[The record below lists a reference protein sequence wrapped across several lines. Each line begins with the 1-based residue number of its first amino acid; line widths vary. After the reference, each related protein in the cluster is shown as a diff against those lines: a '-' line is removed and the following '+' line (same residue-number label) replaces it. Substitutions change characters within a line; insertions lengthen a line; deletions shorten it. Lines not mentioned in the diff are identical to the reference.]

1 MQNYDV
7 IVLGA
12 GINGCGIAENL
23 AQAGKQVLL
32 LDKEGVGQGTSS
44 KSSRLIH
51 GGLRYLETGQIHLVH
66 EALRDRQRLIAK
78 YPDLVQPRRFMLP
91 IYKSS
96 PRPAWMIRTGLWMYD
111 RLAGSRKVG
120 HSQTEDIASFKT
132 NFPAFIEEDL
142 VSVFSYVDAKTND
155 KELTRRVADDFQDL
169 GGTVMVHCDIE
180 GIDWD
185 DAGFT
190 LHSSTG
196 DFWAPV
202 LVNATGPWLN
212 EVNEKFD
219 LPARFQIRKVSG
231 IHLIFDGLIVPE
243 LMFMQTRE
251 KRIFFIIP
259 EPENDQTIIGTTER
273 EEDCDMDDVDAQES
287 DIQYLLDQVNAY
299 LKPDHQFQRKD
310 VRDIYI
316 GVRPLVRRKGDV
328 TDVSRE
334 YKLDLHIKGETKL
347 LHVFGGK
354 LTTYLSLA
362 ENVADVLEIES
373 ASVRIPT

>member
-1 MQNYDV
+1 MSYLSTMQNYDV

-23 AQAGKQVLL
+23 ARAGKQVLL

-51 GGLRYLETGQIHLVH
+51 GGLRYLETGQIHLVY
-66 EALRDRQRLIAK
+66 EALHDRQRLIDK
-78 YPDLVQPRRFMLP
+78 YPDLVQPRRFFLP

-96 PRPAWMIRTGLWMYD
+96 PRPAWMIRIGLWMYD
-111 RLAGSRKVG
+111 LLSGAQKVG
-120 HSQTEDIASFKT
+120 HSRTEDIAKFKSK
-132 NFPAFIEEDL
+132 FPAFIEDGL
-142 VSVFSYVDAKTND
+142 KSVLSYVDAKTHD
-155 KELTRRVADDFQDL
+155 RELTRRVADDFQDL
-169 GGTVMVHCDIE
+169 GGKVIVHCDIE
-180 GIDWD
+180 SIDWNMD
-185 DAGFT
+185 GFE
-190 LHSSTG
+190 LHSKSG
-196 DFWAPV
+196 DFAAPI

-243 LMFMQTRE
+243 LMFMQTKE
-251 KRIFFIIP
+251 KRIFFVIP
-259 EPENDQTIIGTTER
+259 EPENDQTLIGTTER
-273 EEDCDMDDVDAQES
+273 EEDCDMDDLDAQES
-287 DIQYLLDQVNAY
+287 YIQYLLDQVNAY
-299 LKPDHQFQRKD
+299 LKPDFQFQRED

-334 YKLDLHIKGETKL
+334 YKLDLHTRGDTKL
-347 LHVFGGK
+347 LHIFGGK

-362 ENVADVLEIES
+362 ENVADVLKIKK
-373 ASVRIPT
+373 

>member
-1 MQNYDV
+1 MQKFDV

-23 AQAGKQVLL
+23 AGAGKQVLL
-32 LDKEGVGQGTSS
+32 LDRKGVGQGTSS

-51 GGLRYLETGQIHLVH
+51 GGLRYLETGQIHLVY
-66 EALRDRQRLIAK
+66 EALHDRHRLISK
-78 YPDLVQPRRFMLP
+78 YPELVKPKRFILP

-96 PRPAWMIRTGLWMYD
+96 PRPAWMIRVGLWLYD
-111 RLAGSRKVG
+111 ILSGSRKVG
-120 HSQTEDIASFKT
+120 HSQTEDIAVFKSS
-132 NFPAFIEEDL
+132 FPAFIEDGL
-142 VSVFSYVDAKTND
+142 KAVLSYVDAKTHD
-155 KELTRRVADDFQDL
+155 HDLTRRVADDFQKL
-169 GGTVMVHCDIE
+169 GGTVIVHCDIE
-180 GIDWD
+180 NIQWD
-185 DAGFT
+185 DDTFE
-190 LHSSTG
+190 LHSSAG
-196 DFWAPV
+196 SFSAPI
-202 LVNATGPWLN
+202 LVNATGPWLD
-212 EVNEKFD
+212 EVNTKFD
-219 LPARFQIRKVSG
+219 LPARFHISKVSG
-231 IHLIFDGLIVPE
+231 IHLIFEGLVVPE

-259 EPENDQTIIGTTER
+259 EPENDQTLIGTTEH
-273 EEDCDMDDVDAQES
+273 EEDCEMDDLHARES

-299 LKPDHQFQRKD
+299 LKPGHQFQRKD

-334 YKLDLHIKGETKL
+334 YKLDLHTRRDTKL

-362 ENVADVLEIES
+362 EKVAELLDIRSEK
-373 ASVRIPT
+373 

>member
-12 GINGCGIAENL
+12 GINGCGIAEKL
-23 AQAGKQVLL
+23 AQSGKRVLL

-51 GGLRYLETGQIHLVH
+51 GGLRYLETGQIHLVY
-66 EALRDRQRLIAK
+66 EALHDRQRLITK
-78 YPDLVQPRRFMLP
+78 YPDLVEPRRFILP

-96 PRPAWMIRTGLWMYD
+96 PRPAWMIRIGLWMYD
-111 RLAGSRKVG
+111 LLSGSRKVG
-120 HSQTEDIASFKT
+120 HSKTEDISEFKSD
-132 NFPAFIEEDL
+132 FPAFIEDGL
-142 VSVFSYVDAKTND
+142 NSVLSYVDAKTHD
-155 KELTRRVADDFQDL
+155 RELTRRVADDFQKL
-169 GGTVMVHCDIE
+169 GGTVIVHCEIQSIKSNDE
-180 GIDWD
+180 H
-185 DAGFT
+185 FE
-190 LHSSTG
+190 LYSSTG
-196 DFWAPV
+196 DFFAPI

-219 LPARFQIRKVSG
+219 FPARFQIRKVSG

-243 LMFMQTRE
+243 LMFMQTKE

-259 EPENDQTIIGTTER
+259 EPENDQTLIGTTER
-273 EEDCDMDDVDAQES
+273 EEDCEMDDLHAQES

-334 YKLDLHIKGETKL
+334 YKLDLHTKGNTKL
-347 LHVFGGK
+347 LHIFGGK

-362 ENVADVLEIES
+362 ERVADVLKIKN
-373 ASVRIPT
+373 

>member
-1 MQNYDV
+1 MLNYDV

-23 AQAGKQVLL
+23 ARAGHHVLL

-51 GGLRYLETGQIHLVH
+51 GGLRYLETGQIHLVY
-66 EALRDRQRLIAK
+66 EALHDRQRLIAK
-78 YPDLVQPRRFMLP
+78 YPDLVQPKRFFLP

-96 PRPAWMIRTGLWMYD
+96 PRPAWMIRIGLWMYD
-111 RLAGSRKVG
+111 RLSGSRKVG
-120 HSQTEDIASFKT
+120 YSQTEDISAFKSK
-132 NFPAFIEEDL
+132 FPAFTEKGL
-142 VSVFSYVDAKTND
+142 VSVLSYVDAKTHD
-155 KELTRRVADDFQDL
+155 RELTRRVADDFQDL
-169 GGTVMVHCDIE
+169 GGTVMVHSDVDSIQ
-180 GIDWD
+180 WD
-185 DAGFT
+185 EQGFE
-190 LHSSTG
+190 LYSSTG
-196 DFWAPV
+196 DFFAPV

-212 EVNEKFD
+212 EVNEKFNF
-219 LPARFQIRKVSG
+219 PARFQIRKVSG
-231 IHLIFDGLIVPE
+231 IHLIFDGLLVPE
-243 LMFMQTRE
+243 LMFMQTKE

-259 EPENDQTIIGTTER
+259 EPENEQTLIGTTER
-273 EEDCDMDDVDAQES
+273 EETCDMEDVDAKES

-328 TDVSRE
+328 SDVSRE
-334 YKLDLHIKGETKL
+334 YKLDLHHKGDTRL

-362 ENVADVLEIES
+362 ENVAKILKMDTKS
-373 ASVRIPT
+373 QP

>member
-23 AQAGKQVLL
+23 AQSGKQVLL

-51 GGLRYLETGQIHLVH
+51 GGLRYLETGQIHLVY
-66 EALRDRQRLIAK
+66 EALHDRQRLISK
-78 YPDLVQPRRFMLP
+78 YPGLVEPRRFILP

-96 PRPAWMIRTGLWMYD
+96 PRPAWMIRIGLWMYD
-111 RLAGSRKVG
+111 LLSGSRKVG
-120 HSQTEDIASFKT
+120 RSQTEDISTFKSS
-132 NFPAFIEEDL
+132 FPAFIEDGL
-142 VSVFSYVDAKTND
+142 TSVLSYVDAKTHD
-155 KELTRRVADDFQDL
+155 RELTRRVADDFQKL
-169 GGTVMVHCDIE
+169 GGTVIVHCEIE
-180 GIDWD
+180 SVHWNNE
-185 DAGFT
+185 GFE
-190 LHSSTG
+190 LRSSTG
-196 DFWAPV
+196 DFSAPV

-231 IHLIFDGLIVPE
+231 IHLIFDGLMVPE

-259 EPENDQTIIGTTER
+259 EPENDQTLIGTTER
-273 EEDCDMDDVDAQES
+273 EEDCNMDDLHAQES

-334 YKLDLHIKGETKL
+334 YKLDLHTRGDTKL
-347 LHVFGGK
+347 LHIFGGK

-362 ENVADVLEIES
+362 ENVAKVLG
-373 ASVRIPT
+373 VRS